1 MSKKNSN
8 KEISISSGTQIKL
21 IRKSNKLVEARY
33 KFDIWE
39 MRVFV
44 KMISLIRPEDKDFAQ
59 YTISVNDIIQ
69 DFGLHN
75 NGSYYNNLRDAS
87 KKLLTKQ
94 VDIEKTDE
102 NGKRKRITANLIS
115 STESYVDEE
124 DGKDII
130 LKFDPELKKHLL
142 DLKEQYLTYDIR
154 NILKLTSVYSIRIYE
169 LLKQYEGMI
178 EDKGYAIRK
187 FEIDELKNMLG
198 ISPEEYS
205 LYGHFKSKVL
215 AKAQKDLVQ
224 ETDIRFELEEE
235 KEGRKVVRV
244 CFLIYENNSES
255 DPSTLSPELSRLYEP
270 IKDHISLELF
280 KVWGALYP
288 IEQIETAINYTRKMQ
303 EEGKVKNFMKYLQ
316 KMVKVETLVEE
327 EQKKIEV
334 EEKIKSK
341 KEASEKRKEEQ
352 ANKEKQTQELKSR
365 YLKARENILL
375 HFIENDS
382 DLYKLIYEDLKTE
395 ASKTSPD
402 IFKETSYN
410 RLKSFLEGK
419 ELTKHNFV
427 ACMRENELF
436 QAYIDTYVDKKYP
449 NIFKE
454 IEKKYKE
461 ESQKLGIYII
471 T

>member
-1 MSKKNSN
+1 MSKKNST
-8 KEISISSGTQIKL
+8 KEVSISSGTQIKL

-44 KMISLIRPEDKDFAQ
+44 KMISLIKPEDKDFAQ

-102 NGKRKRITANLIS
+102 NGRRKRITANLIS

-124 DGKDII
+124 DGRDII

-255 DPSTLSPELSRLYEP
+255 DPNTLSKELLSLYES

-280 KVWGALYP
+280 KVWIALYP
-288 IEQIETAINYTRKMQ
+288 LEQIEAAIKYTYKMQ
-303 EEGKVKNFMKYLQ
+303 KEGKVKNFMKYLQ
-316 KMVKVETLVEE
+316 KMIKVETLGEE
-327 EQKKIEV
+327 EQKRQEA
-334 EEKIKSK
+334 ELKIKVR

-352 ANKEKQTQELKSR
+352 VSKEKRAKDLKNK
-365 YLKARENILL
+365 YLKDRETILL
-375 HFIENDS
+375 EFIEKDPEIFRT
-382 DLYKLIYEDLKTE
+382 IYEDLKGE
-395 ASKTSPD
+395 VGKSSPD
-402 IFKETSYN
+402 LFKETSYN
-410 RLKSFLEGK
+410 RLISYLDGQ
-419 ELTKHNFV
+419 ELTVLNFV
-427 ACMRENELF
+427 ACMRQNELF
-436 QAYIDTYVDKKYP
+436 QAYVDTYIDLNYP
-449 NIFKE
+449 DIFKN
-454 IEKKYKE
+454 IVKIYKE
-461 ESQKLGIYII
+461 ESKNID
-471 T
+471 TN